1 MTRRL
6 PVAVGAAL
14 WLVAATAGVARAD
27 NCGTIIDCF
36 PSGRS
41 VLLALAA
48 VLVVAGLVAL
58 TAGGGAL
65 LAGLFGGLFGGGS
78 LALAS
83 GGVAASAGAVSLS
96 ATAAGQLALG
106 GAAAITSG
114 VLLAATAEGAP
125 GGGQPS
131 GRARYEPSPKHGPAQ
146 RGDVAAAPRD
156 GQAALDR
163 SVQVKPTSARRVG
176 VDAANQ
182 ELVVFDETY
191 PGQQIF
197 HGHVRSWNQL
207 RPEMQA
213 ALRRAGLVDA
223 RGRIIAP

>member
-6 PVAVGAAL
+6 AVAIGAVI
-14 WLVAATAGVARAD
+14 WLVAGTAGVARAD
-27 NCGTIIDCF
+27 NCGDVTDCF

-48 VLVVAGLVAL
+48 VLIVVGLVAL
-58 TAGGGAL
+58 AAGGGAL
-65 LAGLFGGLFGGGS
+65 LAGLFGGGS

-83 GGVAASAGAVSLS
+83 GGVVASAGAVSVS
-96 ATAAGQLALG
+96 AAAGQAAVG
-106 GAAAITSG
+106 TAAIASG
-114 VLLAATAEGAP
+114 ALLAAAAEGASGGSP
-125 GGGQPS
+125 PDGGGP
-131 GRARYEPSPKHGPAQ
+131 RYEPSPKHGPTQ

-176 VDAANQ
+176 VDPANQ
-182 ELVVFDETY
+182 EIVVFDETY
-191 PGQQIF
+191 LGQQVF
-197 HGHVRSWNQL
+197 HGHVRSWSEL

-223 RGRIIAP
+223 RGRIIVP

>member
-1 MTRRL
+1 MTKRL
-6 PVAVGAAL
+6 AAAMGSAL
-14 WLVAATAGVARAD
+14 WLVAVTAGAAWAD
-27 NCGTIIDCF
+27 NCGTVTDCF

-58 TAGGGAL
+58 LFGGGAL
-65 LAGLFGGLFGGGS
+65 LAGLFGGGS

-83 GGVAASAGAVSLS
+83 GGVAASAGAVSIS
-96 ATAAGQLALG
+96 AAAAGQLAVG

-114 VLLAATAEGAP
+114 VLLAATAEGAS
-125 GGGQPS
+125 GGGGSS
-131 GRARYEPSPKHGPAQ
+131 GAPRYEPSPKHGQTQ
-146 RGDVAAAPRD
+146 RGDVAASPRD

-163 SVQVKPTSARRVG
+163 SVQVKPTSTRRVG

-182 ELVVFDETY
+182 EIVVFDETY
-191 PGQQIF
+191 PGQQVF
-197 HGHVRSWNQL
+197 HGHVRSWGEL

-223 RGRIIAP
+223 RGRIIAR

>member
-1 MTRRL
+1 
-6 PVAVGAAL
+6 VAAGAAIL
-14 WLVAATAGVARAD
+14 LVVGTAGVARAD
-27 NCGTIIDCF
+27 NCGDVTDCF

-48 VLVVAGLVAL
+48 VLVLVGLVAL
-58 TAGGGAL
+58 AAGGGAL
-65 LAGLFGGLFGGGS
+65 LAGPFGGGS

-83 GGVAASAGAVSLS
+83 GGVAASAGALSVS
-96 ATAAGQLALG
+96 AAAAGEIAAG

-114 VLLAATAEGAP
+114 VLLAAAAEGAS
-125 GGGQPS
+125 GGGEPPDG
-131 GRARYEPSPKHGPAQ
+131 GRPRYEPSPKHGPVQ

-176 VDAANQ
+176 VDPANQ
-182 ELVVFDETY
+182 EIVVFDETY
-191 PGQQIF
+191 LGQQVF
-197 HGHVRSWNQL
+197 HGHVRSWSEL

-223 RGRIIAP
+223 RGRIIVP

>member
-1 MTRRL
+1 MTKRL
-6 PVAVGAAL
+6 TIGIGAAI
-14 WLVAATAGVARAD
+14 WLVAGTAGVARAD
-27 NCGTIIDCF
+27 NCGDITDCF

-48 VLVVAGLVAL
+48 VLVVVGLVAL
-58 TAGGGAL
+58 AAGGGAL
-65 LAGLFGGLFGGGS
+65 LAGLFSGGS

-83 GGVAASAGAVSLS
+83 GGIAASAGAVSVS
-96 ATAAGQLALG
+96 AAAGQVAA

-114 VLLAATAEGAP
+114 VLLATAAEGAS
-125 GGGQPS
+125 GGGEPPDS
-131 GRARYEPSPKHGPAQ
+131 GGSRYEPSPKHGATQ
-146 RGDVAAAPRD
+146 RGDVAAAPRN
-156 GQAALDR
+156 GQAALDH

-176 VDAANQ
+176 VDPANQ
-182 ELVVFDETY
+182 EIVVLDETY
-191 PGQQIF
+191 PGQQVF
-197 HGHVRSWNQL
+197 HGHVRSWSEL

>member
-1 MTRRL
+1 MTKRL
-6 PVAVGAAL
+6 TIGIGAGI
-14 WLVAATAGVARAD
+14 WLVAGTAGVARAD
-27 NCGTIIDCF
+27 NCGDITDCF

-48 VLVVAGLVAL
+48 VLVVVGLVAL

-65 LAGLFGGLFGGGS
+65 LAGLFSGGS

-83 GGVAASAGAVSLS
+83 GGVAASAGAVSVS
-96 ATAAGQLALG
+96 AAAAGQVAA
-106 GAAAITSG
+106 GAAVITSG
-114 VLLAATAEGAP
+114 VLLAAAAEGGS
-125 GGGQPS
+125 GGGEPPDS
-131 GRARYEPSPKHGPAQ
+131 GGPRYEPSHKHGSTQ
-146 RGDVAAAPRD
+146 RGDVAAAPRN

-163 SVQVKPTSARRVG
+163 SAQVKPTSARRVG
-176 VDAANQ
+176 VDPANQ
-182 ELVVFDETY
+182 EIVVFDETY
-191 PGQQIF
+191 PGQQVF
-197 HGHVRSWNQL
+197 HGHVRSWSEL

>member
-6 PVAVGAAL
+6 AVAIGAVI
-14 WLVAATAGVARAD
+14 WLVAGTAGVARAD
-27 NCGTIIDCF
+27 NCGDVTDCF

-48 VLVVAGLVAL
+48 VLIVVGLVAL
-58 TAGGGAL
+58 AAGGGAL
-65 LAGLFGGLFGGGS
+65 LAGLFGGGS

-83 GGVAASAGAVSLS
+83 GGVVASAGAVSVS
-96 ATAAGQLALG
+96 AAAGQAAVG
-106 GAAAITSG
+106 TAAIASG
-114 VLLAATAEGAP
+114 ALLAAAAEGASGGSP
-125 GGGQPS
+125 PDGGGP
-131 GRARYEPSPKHGPAQ
+131 RYEPSPKHGPTQ

-176 VDAANQ
+176 VDPANQ
-182 ELVVFDETY
+182 EIVVLDETY
-191 PGQQIF
+191 PGQQVF
-197 HGHVRSWNQL
+197 HGHVRSWSEL
-207 RPEMQA
+207 RPAMQA